1 MSHQQFI
8 SANEAGPLAFL
19 ISTPQTLRIL
29 LEQKIRDKRLRS
41 LLLDWACALLAL
53 LGVGIW
59 GFQILPVFLAVGV
72 LAEGAFLFILVLCI
86 RAGDLLLDFA
96 VEDERF
102 FEFAT
107 RCHALNIFEVTQF

>member
-29 LEQKIRDKRLRS
+29 LEQKIRHKRFRS

-53 LGVGIW
+53 LGVGIC
-59 GFQILPVFLAVGV
+59 GFKILPVFLAVGV
-72 LAEGAFLFILVLCI
+72 LAEGVLLFLLALCI
-86 RAGDLLLDFA
+86 DAGDLLLDFA
-96 VEDERF
+96 LEDERF

-107 RCHALNIFEVTQF
+107 RCHALNIVEVTDF